1 MEESGLFLD
10 LLVNCI
16 CVMHFIINREGLQ
29 GKVWGS
35 CCTGRGSQSADKK
48 GSREQAEW
56 KELPSPVLCSP
67 SDCRSKGHDRW
78 LEFRALE
85 DG

>member
-1 MEESGLFLD
+1 MLRTGETGNPFVQREGATQ
-10 LLVNCI
+10 
-16 CVMHFIINREGLQ
+16 REGLQ

-35 CCTGRGSQSADKK
+35 CCTGRGSQSADKR